1 MSALKQAGRPRTAK
15 GTASSVKKGAH
26 ASRAE
31 ALNTDYLET
40 LLGYNARRAALH
52 IIGQS
57 AQKMALYDLKPVD
70 FSVMS
75 VVHHNPGVTSR
86 QLCASLD
93 ILPPNLVKIIQ
104 SLEAREWIARQP
116 HPHDGRAVGLHPTD
130 KGMALM
136 QEAESRI
143 AALEKRVASK
153 LSPAQQD
160 QLISLLRKI
169 YL

>member
-1 MSALKQAGRPRTAK
+1 MRVLPLVAP
-15 GTASSVKKGAH
+15 
-26 ASRAE
+26 
-31 ALNTDYLET
+31 
-40 LLGYNARRAALH
+40 LLSAALTV
-52 IIGQS
+52 IGVFLDR
-57 AQKMALYDLKPVD
+57 MAPYGLRPVE
-70 FSVMS
+70 FSTLS
-75 VVHHNPGVTSR
+75 LIHHNPGVTSR

-116 HPHDGRAVGLHPTD
+116 HPHDGRAVGLHPTE

-153 LSPAQQD
+153 LSAAQQD

>member
-1 MSALKQAGRPRTAK
+1 MSTPKPAQRLRGAKSPVLRPKK
-15 GTASSVKKGAH
+15 GLQTASAGP
-26 ASRAE
+26 
-31 ALNTDYLET
+31 LNTDYLET
-40 LLGYNARRAALH
+40 LLGYNARRAALYV
-52 IIGQS
+52 IGQS
-57 AQKMALYDLKPVD
+57 AQEMAQYDLKPVD

-93 ILPPNLVKIIQ
+93 ILPPNLVKIVQ
-104 SLEAREWIARQP
+104 SLEARQWLVRLP

-130 KGMALM
+130 KGIALM
-136 QEAESRI
+136 QEAEARI
-143 AALEKRVASK
+143 SALEKMVANP
-153 LSPAQQD
+153 LSPEQQE

>member
-1 MSALKQAGRPRTAK
+1 MSARKPAQRQRGAKSPVQRLKRGLE
-15 GTASSVKKGAH
+15 TASA
-26 ASRAE
+26 R

-40 LLGYNARRAALH
+40 LLGYNARRAALYV
-52 IIGQS
+52 IGQS
-57 AQKMALYDLKPVD
+57 AQEMAQYDLRPVD

-93 ILPPNLVKIIQ
+93 ILPPNLVKIVQ
-104 SLEAREWIARQP
+104 SLEAREWLVRLP

-130 KGMALM
+130 KGIALM
-136 QEAESRI
+136 QEAEARI
-143 AALEKRVASK
+143 SALEKMVANP
-153 LSPAQQD
+153 LSPEQQE

>member
-1 MSALKQAGRPRTAK
+1 MSALKPVQRPRGAK
-15 GTASSVKKGAH
+15 GPDQRPRKGLEAASAG
-26 ASRAE
+26 

-40 LLGYNARRAALH
+40 LLGYNARRAALRV
-52 IIGQS
+52 IGQS
-57 AQKMALYDLKPVD
+57 AQEMAQYDLKPVD

-93 ILPPNLVKIIQ
+93 ILPPNLVKIVQ
-104 SLEAREWIARQP
+104 SLEAREWLVRLP

-130 KGMALM
+130 KGIALM
-136 QEAESRI
+136 QEAEARI
-143 AALEKRVASK
+143 SALEKIVASQ
-153 LSPAQQD
+153 LSPAQQE

>member
-1 MSALKQAGRPRTAK
+1 MSTPKPALRLRGAKSPVQRP
-15 GTASSVKKGAH
+15 KKGLQA
-26 ASRAE
+26 ASAGP
-31 ALNTDYLET
+31 LNTDYLET
-40 LLGYNARRAALH
+40 LLGYNARRAALYV
-52 IIGQS
+52 IGQS
-57 AQKMALYDLKPVD
+57 AQEMAQYDLRPVD

-93 ILPPNLVKIIQ
+93 ILPPNLVKIVQ
-104 SLEAREWIARQP
+104 SLEAREWLVRLP

-130 KGMALM
+130 KGIALM
-136 QEAESRI
+136 QEAEARI
-143 AALEKRVASK
+143 SALEKMVANP
-153 LSPAQQD
+153 LSPEQQE

>member
-1 MSALKQAGRPRTAK
+1 MSAPKPAQRLRGAKSPVPRP
-15 GTASSVKKGAH
+15 KKGLQA
-26 ASRAE
+26 ASAGP
-31 ALNTDYLET
+31 LNTDYLET
-40 LLGYNARRAALH
+40 LLGYNARRAALYV
-52 IIGQS
+52 IGQS
-57 AQKMALYDLKPVD
+57 AQEMAQYDLRPVD

-93 ILPPNLVKIIQ
+93 ILPPNLVKIVQ
-104 SLEAREWIARQP
+104 SLEAREWLVRLP

-130 KGMALM
+130 KGIALM
-136 QEAESRI
+136 QEAEARI
-143 AALEKRVASK
+143 SALEKMVANP
-153 LSPAQQD
+153 LSPEQQE

>member
-1 MSALKQAGRPRTAK
+1 
-15 GTASSVKKGAH
+15 
-26 ASRAE
+26 
-31 ALNTDYLET
+31 
-40 LLGYNARRAALH
+40 
-52 IIGQS
+52 
-57 AQKMALYDLKPVD
+57 MALYDLKPVD

-116 HPHDGRAVGLHPTD
+116 HPHDGRAVGLHPTE

-136 QEAESRI
+136 QEAEARI
-143 AALEKRVASK
+143 AALEKVVASK
-153 LSPAQQD
+153 LSAAQQD

>member
-1 MSALKQAGRPRTAK
+1 MSAPKPAQRLRGAKSPVQRPKK
-15 GTASSVKKGAH
+15 GLQTASDGP
-26 ASRAE
+26 
-31 ALNTDYLET
+31 LNTDYLET
-40 LLGYNARRAALH
+40 LLGYNARRAALYV
-52 IIGQS
+52 IGQS
-57 AQKMALYDLKPVD
+57 AQEMAQYDLRPVD

-93 ILPPNLVKIIQ
+93 ILPPNLVKIVQ
-104 SLEAREWIARQP
+104 SLEAREWLVRLP

-130 KGMALM
+130 KGIALM
-136 QEAESRI
+136 QEAEARI
-143 AALEKRVASK
+143 SALEKMVANP
-153 LSPAQQD
+153 LSPEQQE

>member
-1 MSALKQAGRPRTAK
+1 MSTPKPAQRLRGAKSPVQRPKK
-15 GTASSVKKGAH
+15 GLQTASAGS
-26 ASRAE
+26 
-31 ALNTDYLET
+31 LNTDYLET
-40 LLGYNARRAALH
+40 LLGYNARRAALYV
-52 IIGQS
+52 IGQS
-57 AQKMALYDLKPVD
+57 AQEMAQYDLRPVD

-93 ILPPNLVKIIQ
+93 ILPPNLVKIVQ
-104 SLEAREWIARQP
+104 SLEAREWLVRLP

-130 KGMALM
+130 KGIALM
-136 QEAESRI
+136 QEAEARI
-143 AALEKRVASK
+143 SALEKMVANP
-153 LSPAQQD
+153 LSPEQQE